1 LSNNCLLATIMADSC
16 HFYFQVRVFS
26 LSNAMFMA
34 AGASCMY
41 LKGSISPIFLVMMF
55 KNCEGV
61 NNGLCSLLHG
71 FKEMKEKLISMQKL
85 MNLKDIIQ
93 E

>member
-1 LSNNCLLATIMADSC
+1 
-16 HFYFQVRVFS
+16 
-26 LSNAMFMA
+26 
-34 AGASCMY
+34 
-41 LKGSISPIFLVMMF
+41 
-55 KNCEGV
+55 
-61 NNGLCSLLHG
+61 LCSLLHG